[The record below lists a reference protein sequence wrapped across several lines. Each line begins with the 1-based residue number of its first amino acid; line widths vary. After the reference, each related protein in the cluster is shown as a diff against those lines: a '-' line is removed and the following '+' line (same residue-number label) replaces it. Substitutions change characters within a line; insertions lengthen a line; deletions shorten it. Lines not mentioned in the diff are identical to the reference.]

1 MSDSAASQRIWLI
14 AGLGGVLLMI
24 LLLSLFGVPSAPNVN
39 TQFPAEAAPPA
50 AVALVWNGNELLKEA
65 VSLRDPTPLFL
76 PTRWNASEDAL
87 AMNAPREPGG
97 SFQDYAPFFT
107 FPETD
112 LKLNFLPDAKIPD
125 RPADAFVMDKTNG
138 QLLGF
143 GQTDL
148 AIEPLRTRG
157 GIIQVVA
164 AIDGQIMQE
173 SIIEQQPPEQGMWQ
187 PLEFLVAV
195 DRAGVVRPPVLTES
209 SRIAAV
215 DQFFQEFLIKRLHIG
230 ERLAPGF
237 YRVSIGP

>member
-1 MSDSAASQRIWLI
+1 MSVSDSGASRRMWLL
-14 AGLGGVLLMI
+14 ACLGGLLLMVV
-24 LLLSLFGVPSAPNVN
+24 LLSLFAVPAPREERV
-39 TQFPAEAAPPA
+39 EEVAPPE
-50 AVALVWNGNELLKEA
+50 AVALAWSGNELLKEA

-97 SFQDYAPFFT
+97 SFQDYAPYFT

-112 LKLNFLPDAKIPD
+112 LKLNFLPDAEIPVS
-125 RPADAFVMDKTNG
+125 PADAFEMDDTTR

-143 GQTDL
+143 GQTDR
-148 AIEPLRTRG
+148 AVEPLRARG
-157 GIIQVVA
+157 GIIQVIAVD
-164 AIDGQIMQE
+164 DGQVLQE
-173 SIIEQQPPEQGMWQ
+173 SIIEQQPPEQGTWQ

-195 DRAGVVRPPVLTES
+195 DSTGVVRPPVLTES
-209 SRIAAV
+209 SRIAVV
-215 DQFFQEFLIKRLHIG
+215 DQFFQEFLIKGLHIG

>member
-1 MSDSAASQRIWLI
+1 
-14 AGLGGVLLMI
+14 
-24 LLLSLFGVPSAPNVN
+24 
-39 TQFPAEAAPPA
+39 
-50 AVALVWNGNELLKEA
+50 
-65 VSLRDPTPLFL
+65 
-76 PTRWNASEDAL
+76 
-87 AMNAPREPGG
+87 MNAPREPGG
-97 SFQDYAPFFT
+97 SFQDYAPYFT

-112 LKLNFLPDAKIPD
+112 LKLNFLPEAKIPE
-125 RPADAFVMDKTNG
+125 RPADAFAMDKTNG

-143 GQTDL
+143 GQTDF
-148 AIEPLRTRG
+148 AIEPLRARG

-209 SRIAAV
+209 SRIATV